1 MSRQIELRA
10 NEIKDQLEEHNYRYY
25 VLDDPRITDREY
37 DKLMQELQ
45 QIEEQYPE
53 CRDPH
58 SPTQRVGGAPRAG
71 FVTVNHPVSLLS
83 LDNAFDENSLRQW
96 QQRINKLTDG
106 TLTYVVEL
114 KIDGLSVALTYD
126 AGRLSVGA
134 TRGDGTVGED
144 ITANIKTIAAIPLKL
159 RQPVQQLVARGEV
172 YMPRE
177 AFLKLNEEREAAGE
191 ALFAN
196 PRNAAAGSLR
206 QLDPKIAAKR
216 NLQVFVY
223 DLLVLRGEELTM
235 HEEALEFLMDI
246 GLPVNPHRKVCNSI
260 EEVIEYCQGWVNRRN
275 ELSYDIDG
283 LVVKVNSLKAREE
296 LGTTAKS
303 PRWAIAYKF
312 PAEQKPT
319 TIKDI
324 FLRVGRTG
332 VLTPT
337 ALLDPVHLAGTT
349 VTKATLHNEDFILSK
364 DIRVGDKVI
373 VKKAGDIIPEVV
385 QVLTEK
391 RTGNEQEFIFPG
403 YCPECG
409 AKVTREEGEAAVRC
423 QGGLACAA
431 QVREGIIHFTS
442 RDAMDIEGLGPR
454 MVEQLLNSGLIKTLA
469 DLYYLTKEDLLGL
482 ERMGEKSADNLLKA
496 IERSKD
502 NDLYQLIFAMGIR
515 HVGLGASKSISMHF
529 GNLAAVSK
537 ASEEELTAVEDIGPK
552 MAKSIIRFFA
562 EDQNQKVMQRLM
574 EAGVNTQAKAVS
586 KRIRDLEGITFV
598 ITGTFPGY
606 ARKEAQVLIEER
618 GGKVSSGVSKKTDYV
633 LYGEEP
639 GSKLEKANQLGI
651 STIEVEDL
659 QRVLDECAQNY
670 ERKGERKNEH

>member
-1 MSRQIELRA
+1 LSRQIEQRA
-10 NEIKDQLEEHNYRYY
+10 NQIKGQLEEHDYRYY

-37 DKLMQELQ
+37 DELMQELK

-53 CRDPH
+53 YRDLH

-71 FVTVNHPVSLLS
+71 FVTVNHPVPLLS
-83 LDNAFDENSLRQW
+83 LDNAFDEHSLRQW
-96 QQRINKLTDG
+96 QQRISKLTNG

-144 ITANIKTIAAIPLKL
+144 ITANIKTIPAIPLKL
-159 RQPVQQLVARGEV
+159 RKPIQQLVARGEV
-172 YMPRE
+172 YMPQE

-235 HEEALEFLMDI
+235 HEEALEFLRNM
-246 GLPVNPHRKVCNSI
+246 GLPVNPHRKICDSI
-260 EEVIEYCQGWVNRRN
+260 EEAIEYCHSWTSRRN
-275 ELSYDIDG
+275 QLSYDIDG
-283 LVVKVNSLKAREE
+283 LVIKVNSLQAREE
-296 LGTTAKS
+296 LGRTAKS

-349 VTKATLHNEDFILSK
+349 VTKATLHNEDFIISK

-373 VKKAGDIIPEVV
+373 VQKAGDIIPEVV

-391 RTGNEQEFIFPG
+391 RAGNEQEFIFPE

-409 AKVTREEGEAAVRC
+409 AKVIREEGEAAVRC

-442 RDAMDIEGLGPR
+442 RNAMDIEGLRPK

-482 ERMGEKSADNLLKA
+482 DRMGEKSADNLLEA
-496 IERSKD
+496 IERSKE
-502 NDLYQLIFAMGIR
+502 NDLYQLVFAMGVR

-529 GNLAAVSK
+529 KNLAAISK
-537 ASEEELTAVEDIGPK
+537 ATEEELTAVEDIGPK
-552 MAKSIIRFFA
+552 MAKSIISFFA
-562 EDQNQKVMQRLM
+562 EDQNQAVMRRLM
-574 EAGVNTQAKAVS
+574 EAGVNQAKAVS
-586 KRIRDLEGITFV
+586 ERIRDLEGITFV
-598 ITGTFPGY
+598 VTGTFPGY
-606 ARKEAQVLIEER
+606 GRKEAQALIEER

-633 LYGEEP
+633 LYGEEA
-639 GSKLEKANQLGI
+639 GSKLEKANRLGI
-651 STIEVEDL
+651 STIEVGDL
-659 QRVLDECAQNY
+659 QQVLDDCAN
-670 ERKGERKNEH
+670 RG